1 MSNPFNQSPYLID
14 QRGFPSASISLL
26 TVEMDRS
33 YIDIAQKVNAR
44 TIGIFATGNAM
55 VTGERWFIQG
65 VNSQQT
71 LRQLYTITGTS
82 SIIHGINTTQ
92 ITGFTKIYGVA
103 SDGTNWYPLPYVNA
117 TAANQ
122 IGVYVTSTQIVFS
135 VGGSAP
141 AITSGYVILE
151 WLALRPNN
159 NV

>member
-33 YIDIAQKVNAR
+33 YIDIAQKVNSR

-71 LRQLYTITGTS
+71 LRQLYKITGTTAVN
-82 SIIHGINTTQ
+82 HGITVSQ
-92 ITGFTKIYGVA
+92 ISGFTKIYGTFT
-103 SDGTNWYPLPYVNA
+103 DGTNWYPLPYVHP

-122 IGVYVTSTQIVFS
+122 IGIYVTSTQIVFA

-141 AITSGYVILE
+141 TVTSGYVILE
-151 WLALRPNN
+151 WLS